1 MIRRIVSNSPLED
14 ELALQ
19 IRAFELL
26 PPTREFKYA
35 IPGRRFK
42 FDFAWEEERLLVEV
56 QGATYVRGGHS
67 TGTGIARDME
77 KLNLATLAGWRVL
90 QFDSKMIKTG
100 AAIEII
106 NQALEIT
113 K

>member
-1 MIRRIVSNSPLED
+1 MKDTMAIFRRI
-14 ELALQ
+14 
-19 IRAFELL
+19 IG
-26 PPTREFKYA
+26 Y
-35 IPGRRFK
+35 
-42 FDFAWEEERLLVEV
+42 
-56 QGATYVRGGHS
+56 
-67 TGTGIARDME
+67 IARIDDFGWVKVEDVAQDME